1 MDEHERNDLQL
12 TISQAL
18 QKMKEKAGDKFNI
31 EKVNL
36 AELQRLTGLSRKK
49 LRNLKDNGFIV
60 KPHGLAGRKKEDTVL
75 SGFTGMVDALLMKGV
90 TNSGTIKDR
99 LDVVGYPKPS
109 SCNACH

>member
-60 KPHGLAGRKKEDTVL
+60 KPHGLAGRKKEDTVQAW
-75 SGFTGMVDALLMKGV
+75 SM
-90 TNSGTIKDR
+90 R
-99 LDVVGYPKPS
+99 
-109 SCNACH
+109 C